1 MPLITHI
8 KAHVFHDLNAAIKLA
23 NKYPSQKNVKL
34 LQKLSGV
41 KNISVNITK
50 KVGDI
55 AYQTQKELLIGK
67 SIAPNIASIKSDK
80 VVFNGYGEI
89 ISLQALL
96 KGRDFKVL
104 INNMVKPLK
113 EIPVKNTEGKIRTAA
128 ECAIDMACAI
138 KNSDIQ
144 SNEKSLM
151 LDEIKNIYLSGS
163 FSSQTLHLFFK
174 YSSQILKDDPSV
186 INKLKTILNSVEKD
200 FYLTKHNDNYY
211 GRTFESTVAEMIVS
225 KPSTEMIKNVEIIK
239 DKMIN
244 DFNSLGNSQKQDLIE
259 SISSI
264 MKADHAIW
272 RADIPEAAKFLDEC
286 TSDNFIKMISTS
298 SKMKHLLIMHL
309 AVKYVVTSPGFK
321 EMKKTACALYGDVI
335 VPQRDLNRVL
345 NNQEVS
351 NRTGIKLNYQMQGK
365 AGEPGY
371 TGVRPMDRYKS
382 SIDTLTEH
390 NQEALIFERPIGIG
404 MSGSSNILNHLF
416 ISLDDEFFDFN
427 ISHARLLAA
436 SLLTYSG
443 GHSINEAYTVFG
455 YKDNKSF
462 KPVSYSTLSESD
474 DFTKNIIDKSYN
486 KLIDEAII
494 LN

>member
-1 MPLITHI
+1 MPLITYI

-23 NKYPSQKNVKL
+23 NKDPSPKNVKL

-50 KVGDI
+50 KGGDI
-55 AYQTQKELLIGK
+55 AYQTQKDLLIGK

-89 ISLQALL
+89 ISLQAPL
-96 KGRDFKVL
+96 KKRDFKVL

-113 EIPVKNTEGKIRTAA
+113 ETPVKNTEGKIRTAA
-128 ECAIDMACAI
+128 ECAIDMGCAI

-144 SNEKSLM
+144 SDVKSLM
-151 LDEIKNIYLSGS
+151 LNEIKNVYLS
-163 FSSQTLHLFFK
+163 SSLSRQTLDLFLN
-174 YSSQILKDDPSV
+174 YSSQVLGGNFPV
-186 INKLKTILNSVEKD
+186 INKLKTLLNSVEKD

-211 GRTFESTVAEMIVS
+211 GRTFESTIAEMIVS
-225 KPSTEMIKNVEIIK
+225 KPSNEMNKNVEIIK
-239 DKMIN
+239 NKMIN

-259 SISSI
+259 SINSQ
-264 MKADHAIW
+264 MKADPAIW
-272 RADIPEAAKFLDEC
+272 RADIPEATKFLDEC
-286 TSDNFIKMISTS
+286 TSDNFIKMMSTS

-309 AVKYVVTSPGFK
+309 AVKYVITSPGFE
-321 EMKKTACALYGDVI
+321 EMKNTASALYIDVI
-335 VPQRDLNRVL
+335 SPQRDLNRVL
-345 NNQEVS
+345 NSQEVS

-365 AGEPGY
+365 AGQPGY

-390 NQEALIFERPIGIG
+390 NQEALTFERPIGIG

-416 ISLDDEFFDFN
+416 ISLDDESFDFN
-427 ISHARLLAA
+427 IAHARLLAA
-436 SLLTYSG
+436 SFLTYSG

-474 DFTKNIIDKSYN
+474 DFTKNIIDTSYN

>member
-23 NKYPSQKNVKL
+23 NKNPSQKNVKL

-41 KNISVNITK
+41 ENISVNITK
-50 KVGDI
+50 KGGDI
-55 AYQTQKELLIGK
+55 FYQTQKDLLIGK
-67 SIAPNIASIKSDK
+67 SIAPNIASIKFDK

-89 ISLQALL
+89 TSLQAPL
-96 KGRDFKVL
+96 KKRDFKVL

-113 EIPVKNTEGKIRTAA
+113 ETPVKITEGKIRTAA

-144 SNEKSLM
+144 SDVKSLM
-151 LDEIKNIYLSGS
+151 LSEIKNIYLSGS
-163 FSSQTLHLFFK
+163 LSSQTLDLFLK
-174 YSSQILKDDPSV
+174 YASQILRGNAPV
-186 INKLKTILNSVEKD
+186 INKLKALLNSVEKE

-211 GRTFESTVAEMIVS
+211 GRTFESTIAEIIVS
-225 KPSTEMIKNVEIIK
+225 KPSSEMNKNVEIIK
-239 DKMIN
+239 NKIIN
-244 DFNSLGNSQKQDLIE
+244 DFNSLSNSQKQDLIE
-259 SISSI
+259 SINYK
-264 MKADHAIW
+264 MKADPAIW
-272 RADIPEAAKFLDEC
+272 RADIPEATKFLDEC
-286 TSDNFIKMISTS
+286 TSDNFIKMMSTS
-298 SKMKHLLIMHL
+298 SKMQHLLIMHL
-309 AVKYVVTSPGFK
+309 AVKYVITSPGFK
-321 EMKKTACALYGDVI
+321 EMKNTASSLYMDVI
-335 VPQRDLNRVL
+335 LPQRDLNRVL
-345 NNQEVS
+345 NSQEVS

-365 AGEPGY
+365 AGPLGY
-371 TGVRPMDRYKS
+371 TGERPMDRYKS

-390 NQEALIFERPIGIG
+390 NQEALTFERPIGIG

-416 ISLDDEFFDFN
+416 ISLADESFDFN
-427 ISHARLLAA
+427 IAHARLLAA

-474 DFTKNIIDKSYN
+474 GFTKNIIDTSYD